1 MAKESSSVDYSMTLT
16 PSFSFGF
23 SLPDLQAERKRKK
36 TGAAAN
42 HAKVA
47 EKLFAAQM
55 RREAVKQAQA

>member
-1 MAKESSSVDYSMTLT
+1 V
-16 PSFSFGF
+16 PSFLRLYSV
-23 SLPDLQAERKRKK
+23 LQAERRRKK
-36 TGAAAN
+36 AGAAAN

>member
-1 MAKESSSVDYSMTLT
+1 MCSYDM
-16 PSFSFGF
+16 
-23 SLPDLQAERKRKK
+23 QAERKRKK
-36 TGAAAN
+36 AGAAAN